1 MSQGDK
7 DHRQK
12 LTPTEKKSACM
23 CASLRVDSVCV
34 GACVCTRLVPHRP
47 ANPSQPREHIP
58 CASPSAAG
66 YTKIN
71 HTRSWLWGA
80 FSKNNSHSISP
91 FPFTGNFQAS
101 YVITQAGLRPEACWD
116 WSSGGLAGGR
126 GLWGMGWEQ
135 GLWQRLGLRQLLRT
149 RGLRWRLTP
158 GRFPFHQTARLRP
171 CSPANRYTSVHF
183 SLPQRETIIAHS

>member
-12 LTPTEKKSACM
+12 LTPTEKKSVCM

-34 GACVCTRLVPHRP
+34 GACVCTCLVPHRP

-58 CASPSAAG
+58 CAIPSAAG

-80 FSKNNSHSISP
+80 FSKNNSHSIGP

-101 YVITQAGLRPEACWD
+101 YVITQAGCGLRHAGTGAAEGWQEAEACGGWD
-116 WSSGGLAGGR
+116 GNRARGR
-126 GLWGMGWEQ
+126 GW
-135 GLWQRLGLRQLLRT
+135 
-149 RGLRWRLTP
+149 
-158 GRFPFHQTARLRP
+158 ASDS
-171 CSPANRYTSVHF
+171 C
-183 SLPQRETIIAHS
+183 